1 MRLVPKYQKGNKT
14 KYASAAKDVNTGET
28 YDVYLQDGN
37 TYDKDGNPVS
47 VIGIPDTVITPQTYN
62 QYLAADSFDTKE
74 KELEG
79 VYPEFDIITGAGML
93 KDIGSLGFN
102 LAKSKLANLP
112 KISPK
117 HSISLSSI
125 TSKSTSTDAA
135 ALTNYIAR
143 VKAKGGTTSDI
154 LVGDL
159 TTEEGLNK
167 AAEHVA
173 KMYPSQEL
181 TQEELIEGYKNQ
193 LKEAVNNLPLG
204 FGNEEAKLAHINQ
217 QAFNSAERPYVIIH
231 EIEHAAHTPAEAIP
245 EGTLNEW
252 VMRLPSPTRKD
263 PEYFFNDNNSEVGPR
278 ISQVLSHMGI
288 KDAQKVTGKQLQQ
301 GFDSY
306 LDANKL
312 DNDMTFL
319 RDNILDWGALAKWAN
334 NPKNVY
340 QVAAPIGIGLPILN
354 KMKTNDNL

>member
-1 MRLVPKYQKGNKT
+1 MRLVPKYKKGNKT
-14 KYASAAKDVNTGET
+14 KYATAARDANTGET

-62 QYLAADSFDTKE
+62 QQLASGSFGTKE

-79 VYPEFDIITGAGML
+79 TYPEFDIITGAGML
-93 KDIGSLGFN
+93 KDIGSLGFK
-102 LAKSKLANLP
+102 LAKSKLTNLP

-135 ALTNYIAR
+135 ALTNYLAR

-167 AAEHVA
+167 AAEQVA
-173 KMYPSQEL
+173 KMYPNQEL
-181 TQEELIEGYKNQ
+181 TQKELIEGYKNQ
-193 LKEAVNNLPLG
+193 LKDAVNRMKLG
-204 FGNEEAKLAHINQ
+204 FGDEETKLAHINQ
-217 QAFNSAERPYVIIH
+217 GAFNSAEIPYVIIH
-231 EIEHAAHTPAEAIP
+231 EMEHAAHTPAEAIP

-252 VMRLPSPTRKD
+252 VMRLPSPKRKD

-288 KDAQKVTGKQLQQ
+288 KDAQKVTGKQLQN
-301 GFDSY
+301 GFASY

-312 DNDMTFL
+312 DNDMKFL
-319 RDNILDWGALAKWAN
+319 RDNILDWNALAKWAN

-340 QVAAPIGIGLPILN
+340 QIAAPVGLSLPFLN
-354 KMKTNDNL
+354 QHK

>member
-1 MRLVPKYQKGNKT
+1 MKLVPRYDKGNKT
-14 KYASAAKDVNTGET
+14 KYATAAKDINTGET
-28 YDVYLQDGN
+28 YDIYLQDGN
-37 TYDKDGNPVS
+37 TYDQDGNPVS
-47 VIGIPDTVITPQTYN
+47 IIGIPDTVITPQTYN
-62 QYLAADSFDTKE
+62 QQLAANSFGTKE

-79 VYPEFDIITGAGML
+79 TYPEFDIITGASML

-102 LAKSKLANLP
+102 LVKSKLANLP

-117 HSISLSSI
+117 HNISLSSI
-125 TSKSTSTDAA
+125 ASKSTSTDTA
-135 ALTNYIAR
+135 ALTNYLAR

-159 TTEEGLNK
+159 TTEEDLNK

-173 KMYPSQEL
+173 KMFPAQGYTQQEL
-181 TQEELIEGYKNQ
+181 IQGYKNQ
-193 LKEAVNNLPLG
+193 LKDAVNNMKLG
-204 FGNEEAKLAHINQ
+204 FGDEETKLAHINQ
-217 QAFNSAERPYVIIH
+217 QAFNSAERPYVVIH
-231 EIEHAAHTPAEAIP
+231 EMEHAAHTPAEAIP

-288 KDAQKVTGKQLQQ
+288 KDAQKVTGKQLQK
-301 GFDSY
+301 GFASY

-319 RDNILDWGALAKWAN
+319 RDNILDWDALAKWAN

-340 QVAAPIGIGLPILN
+340 QVAAPIGISLPFINQN
-354 KMKTNDNL
+354 K